1 MAASASGGDTV
12 PFITYAL
19 NGFLEGLKGQLAY
32 IRRLHMEVAWLN
44 YIHEYFLHDTGKA
57 AHRMK
62 ALLIDI
68 FDRRSPVPISEIDQI
83 SPKLAK
89 AYAKMNPR
97 TAMRD
102 VETLVDKN
110 FLIREGRTV
119 RANSDL
125 IASFLP
131 VKAITD

>member
-1 MAASASGGDTV
+1 
-12 PFITYAL
+12 
-19 NGFLEGLKGQLAY
+19 
-32 IRRLHMEVAWLN
+32 MEVAWLN
-44 YIHEYFLHDTGKA
+44 YIHEHFLHQPGKA

-62 ALLIDI
+62 TLLIDI

-89 AYAKMNPR
+89 AYAKMHPR

-102 VETLVDKN
+102 VETLVEKD
-110 FLIREGRTV
+110 FLIRDGKTV

-131 VKAITD
+131 VKAIID